1 MITKEG
7 LEDQLL
13 EVAVT
18 KEKPELED
26 ERTKMIIQ
34 NHENRLKLA
43 EVELQILDVL
53 NREGNILDDDEAL
66 EVLTKSKNV
75 AVEIEDKQKIAEVLY
90 FLTLFDTT

>member
-13 EVAVT
+13 ELAVT

-26 ERTKMIIQ
+26 ERTKMIMQ

-66 EVLTKSKNV
+66 EVLTKSKNGSY
-75 AVEIEDKQKIAEVLY
+75 K
-90 FLTLFDTT
+90 

>member
-13 EVAVT
+13 EAAVT

-26 ERTKMIIQ
+26 ERTKMIMQ

-75 AVEIEDKQKIAEVLY
+75 AVEIEDKQKIAEVLI
-90 FLTLFDTT
+90 F

>member
-66 EVLTKSKNV
+66 EVLTRSKNV
-75 AVEIEDKQKIAEVLY
+75 AIEIEDKQKIAEVL
-90 FLTLFDTT
+90 T